1 MKLTAIIA
9 LCMWATFLV
18 FFLAKAYVRMR
29 RQIRRE
35 EAERAAWEAVHKE
48 LQGDIDEN

>member
-9 LCMWATFLV
+9 LCLWAMFLII
-18 FFLAKAYVRMR
+18 FLAKAYLRLC
-29 RQIRRE
+29 RQIRRA
-35 EAERAAWEAVHKE
+35 EAERVAWEAVHKE